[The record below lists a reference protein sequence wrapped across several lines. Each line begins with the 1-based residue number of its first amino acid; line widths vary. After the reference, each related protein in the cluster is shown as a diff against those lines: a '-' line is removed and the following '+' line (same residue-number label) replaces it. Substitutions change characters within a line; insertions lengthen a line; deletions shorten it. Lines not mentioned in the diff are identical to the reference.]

1 MSSPSAATFR
11 RSAERAFGISFFFNN
26 FRQGFVGELKTRQ
39 SDFIVRE
46 VALDGRVARLSSTLI
61 PEDEAEIHE
70 EQDGGSLLSE
80 LTRLIGVDS
89 VSNLEKLVADTTDST
104 PKVSVV
110 APESKDVRKRLHALI
125 RNCFPNLDSVSRDS
139 GDHQGSKSIDIFRK
153 NGTTQ
158 SQNNKSLKRPREH
171 GNGWQRSDWPMH
183 RPPFLHF
190 VLYKQ
195 NIDTIS
201 AIRQL
206 SASLG
211 IKERNVGYAGAK
223 DKRGYTAQFMTLFKI
238 QPQRLQRVVQSL
250 RGLSVGNF
258 SFASTCLNLG
268 DLWGNRF
275 EIVVRGLKLRER
287 KQDIEPIV
295 ESTESTEAVVAASLQ
310 NWAAGNCKFVNYF
323 GRQRFGS
330 AEADGGGTHD
340 IGHAILEKNWTQA
353 LNLIFFPRQGEMS
366 ECLNMKKE
374 FANGN
379 LEGSL
384 AAAPSF
390 MRLEISLLKKLKEC
404 GGIQSQ
410 LAAREAIMS
419 IPPNLRNL
427 YVYAYQ
433 SLVWNILVS
442 DRMRLLGLLP
452 VEGDLVLVRQLGKT
466 LNDSLDLSSYDE
478 YSSLDGNP
486 PSIDSPEEVDE
497 QGKERI
503 LPAVRALTAD
513 DISSG
518 SFGIEDVVMPLPG
531 CNVQYP
537 THIVGASAIANL
549 LISDG
554 ILEARNL
561 SDASTILDDA
571 ALVASVF
578 RSRDLRSQFSGD
590 YRHIVTRAR
599 DLDWTLVRI
608 SPSEDVFVSDIDV
621 MRNISTSVRVNNES
635 AAQGQSPQSCAL
647 TMSFSLPKSSYATIA
662 MRELMKGE

>member
-1 MSSPSAATFR
+1 
-11 RSAERAFGISFFFNN
+11 
-26 FRQGFVGELKTRQ
+26 
-39 SDFIVRE
+39 
-46 VALDGRVARLSSTLI
+46 
-61 PEDEAEIHE
+61 
-70 EQDGGSLLSE
+70 
-80 LTRLIGVDS
+80 
-89 VSNLEKLVADTTDST
+89 
-104 PKVSVV
+104 
-110 APESKDVRKRLHALI
+110 
-125 RNCFPNLDSVSRDS
+125 
-139 GDHQGSKSIDIFRK
+139 
-153 NGTTQ
+153 
-158 SQNNKSLKRPREH
+158 
-171 GNGWQRSDWPMH
+171 
-183 RPPFLHF
+183 
-190 VLYKQ
+190 
-195 NIDTIS
+195 
-201 AIRQL
+201 
-206 SASLG
+206 
-211 IKERNVGYAGAK
+211 
-223 DKRGYTAQFMTLFKI
+223 
-238 QPQRLQRVVQSL
+238 
-250 RGLSVGNF
+250 
-258 SFASTCLNLG
+258 
-268 DLWGNRF
+268 
-275 EIVVRGLKLRER
+275 
-287 KQDIEPIV
+287 
-295 ESTESTEAVVAASLQ
+295 
-310 NWAAGNCKFVNYF
+310 
-323 GRQRFGS
+323 
-330 AEADGGGTHD
+330 
-340 IGHAILEKNWTQA
+340 
-353 LNLIFFPRQGEMS
+353 
-366 ECLNMKKE
+366 
-374 FANGN
+374 
-379 LEGSL
+379 
-384 AAAPSF
+384 
-390 MRLEISLLKKLKEC
+390 
-404 GGIQSQ
+404 
-410 LAAREAIMS
+410 MS

-518 SFGIEDVVMPLPG
+518 SFSIEDVVMPLPG
-531 CNVQYP
+531 CDVQYP

-599 DLDWTLVRI
+599 DLDWTLVQI